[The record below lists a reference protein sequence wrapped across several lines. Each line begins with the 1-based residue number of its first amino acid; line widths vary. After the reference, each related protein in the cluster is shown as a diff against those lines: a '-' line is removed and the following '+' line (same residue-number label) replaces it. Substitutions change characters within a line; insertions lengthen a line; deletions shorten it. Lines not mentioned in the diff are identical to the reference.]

1 MVTAN
6 QEANMTT
13 HERIRQI
20 FLQPQ
25 DAYTIEET
33 AALLGYSH
41 EEILAAISR
50 GDIAIEGVGELP
62 RIEWEE
68 LALAA
73 VERWPQEVIEDAL
86 GTDSASVLPEL
97 VRLTDLRVR
106 VPRYGVVVLGRLA
119 QRQGTTINDLVA
131 RQLLDL
137 TVAESDVL
145 GQSVAG
151 LDAAVRWPLR

>member
-1 MVTAN
+1 
-6 QEANMTT
+6 MTT

-20 FLQPQ
+20 FLQPRN
-25 DAYTIEET
+25 AYTIEE
-33 AALLGYSH
+33 AATLLGYSH
-41 EEILAAISR
+41 EELLAAISR
-50 GDIAIEGVGELP
+50 GDLAIEGVGEIP

-86 GTDSASVLPEL
+86 GTDAPSALPEL

-106 VPRYGVVVLGRLA
+106 VPRYGVIVLGRLA
-119 QRQGTTINDLVA
+119 QRQGTTIDEIVT

-145 GQSVAG
+145 AQSVAG
-151 LDAAVRWPLR
+151 LDAAVRWPMR

>member
-1 MVTAN
+1 MT
-6 QEANMTT
+6 TT

-20 FLQPQ
+20 FLQPRHS
-25 DAYTIEET
+25 YTIEET
-33 AALLGYSH
+33 ATLLGYSH
-41 EEILAAISR
+41 EELLAAISR
-50 GDIAIEGVGELP
+50 GDLAIEGVGEIP

-86 GTDSASVLPEL
+86 GDDSPSVVPEL

-106 VPRYGVVVLGRLA
+106 VPRYGVIVLGRLA
-119 QRQGTTINDLVA
+119 QRQGTTINEIVT

>member
-1 MVTAN
+1 
-6 QEANMTT
+6 MTT

-20 FLQPQ
+20 FLQPRN
-25 DAYTIEET
+25 AYTIEE
-33 AALLGYSH
+33 AATLLGYSH
-41 EEILAAISR
+41 EELLAAISR
-50 GDIAIEGVGELP
+50 GDLAIEGVGEIP

-86 GTDSASVLPEL
+86 GTDAPSVVPEL
-97 VRLTDLRVR
+97 VWLTDLRVR
-106 VPRYGVVVLGRLA
+106 VPRYGVIVLGRLA
-119 QRQGTTINDLVA
+119 QRQGTTIDEIVT

-145 GQSVAG
+145 AQSVAG

>member
-1 MVTAN
+1 
-6 QEANMTT
+6 MTT

-20 FLQPQ
+20 FLQPRN
-25 DAYTIEET
+25 AYTIEEVAT
-33 AALLGYSH
+33 LLGYSH
-41 EEILAAISR
+41 EELLAAISR
-50 GDIAIEGVGELP
+50 GDLAIEGVGEIP
-62 RIEWEE
+62 RIDWEE

-86 GTDSASVLPEL
+86 ATDAPSVVPEL

-106 VPRYGVVVLGRLA
+106 VPRYGVIVLGRLA
-119 QRQGTTINDLVA
+119 EREGTTIDEIVT

-137 TVAESDVL
+137 TVAEADVL
-145 GQSVAG
+145 EQSVAG